1 MEAAPLA
8 PHYDDADLVDEPEDL
23 SKHTAIQN
31 RYCFWYRQRS
41 VKGGGAGSGGGD
53 DKNTW
58 KEPESVAS
66 FQTVQHF
73 WRIYD
78 HLMRPSACPAIT
90 DFHLFKHGIK
100 PTWEDPSNRNGGQF
114 IIRMKKG
121 LSSRCWEALLLAIIG
136 EQFDV
141 GNEICGAVISIRYN
155 EDIVALWNRN
165 ADNIEAQNKIRHHMT
180 SILGIPPFVSPEYKQ
195 HAQSMTDKSSFRNT
209 TVWRGGEDG
218 GSGNSRGRSDSG
230 DQNERGGR
238 HDRHGERGERHGG
251 RGGGLAN
258 DAWGRRGGGFRD
270 TEDGQTSGRHYQ
282 HSGKREWSKDWN
294 GGQSSGDGGGAG
306 TGAVGSSGGGGGGG
320 GGGGNRDLNSK
331 WR

>member
-41 VKGGGAGSGGGD
+41 VKGGGGGSGGGD

-90 DFHLFKHGIK
+90 DFHLFKHCIK

-114 IIRMKKG
+114 ITWDA
-121 LSSRCWEALLLAIIG
+121 LEANRQHGIA
-136 EQFDV
+136 
-141 GNEICGAVISIRYN
+141 A
-155 EDIVALWNRN
+155 EDL
-165 ADNIEAQNKIRHHMT
+165 EACC
-180 SILGIPPFVSPEYKQ
+180 
-195 HAQSMTDKSSFRNT
+195 
-209 TVWRGGEDG
+209 
-218 GSGNSRGRSDSG
+218 SRGIGKGQCNRSV
-230 DQNERGGR
+230 QQALCE
-238 HDRHGERGERHGG
+238 
-251 RGGGLAN
+251 
-258 DAWGRRGGGFRD
+258 
-270 TEDGQTSGRHYQ
+270 
-282 HSGKREWSKDWN
+282 
-294 GGQSSGDGGGAG
+294 
-306 TGAVGSSGGGGGGG
+306 
-320 GGGGNRDLNSK
+320 
-331 WR
+331 